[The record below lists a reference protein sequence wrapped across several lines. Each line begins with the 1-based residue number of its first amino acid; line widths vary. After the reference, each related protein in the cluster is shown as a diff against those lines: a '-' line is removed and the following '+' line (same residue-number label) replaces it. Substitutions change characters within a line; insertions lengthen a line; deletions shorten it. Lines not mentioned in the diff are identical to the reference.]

1 MSDTPASI
9 LVVDDE
15 ASITEFVSYN
25 LRKEGYD
32 VAVAATGDEALAL
45 AKDHAFDLV
54 VLDVMLPGID
64 GYEVCRR
71 LRADSSVPVLFLSA
85 RDTELDKV
93 VGLEIG
99 GDDYLAKPFG
109 VRELQARVKA
119 LLRRAP
125 SGARE
130 PGVAGEHIELAGI
143 VLDEGAHT
151 AESDGK
157 LIDLTP
163 REFELLACLM
173 RHSGKVLSRDVLL
186 RLSLRLSREEEEL
199 DEHADLRAQDLGHDR
214 HRHDHREV
222 LERTLVV
229 VLHRQHG
236 ARAVAHEHDLGR
248 VVEHLRAGTA
258 DVESAE
264 RIGAVGRKCRRE
276 HGQHVGT
283 HGATNVPRSP
293 TIYRAAVSRGAS
305 TNKVSVGAKPVST
318 EGSVREPPG
327 T

>member
-1 MSDTPASI
+1 VPDTSARI

-25 LRKEGYD
+25 LRKEGYE
-32 VAVAATGDEALAL
+32 VAVAENGDDALAL
-45 AKDHAFDLV
+45 AKMHPFDLV

-71 LRADSSVPVLFLSA
+71 LRVDSSVPVLFLSA

-125 SGARE
+125 AGSRE
-130 PGVAGEHIELAGI
+130 GGSVGEHIELAGI
-143 VLDEGAHT
+143 TLDEGAHT
-151 AESDGK
+151 ATASGR

-173 RHSGKVLSRDVLL
+173 RHGGKVLSRDQLL
-186 RLSLRLSREEEEL
+186 REAWGWEYLVETKTVDTHVKRLR
-199 DEHADLRAQDLGHDR
+199 DK
-214 HRHDHREV
+214 
-222 LERTLVV
+222 LEAAGCDPALVETV
-229 VLHRQHG
+229 RG
-236 ARAVAHEHDLGR
+236 YGYRF
-248 VVEHLRAGTA
+248 
-258 DVESAE
+258 
-264 RIGAVGRKCRRE
+264 
-276 HGQHVGT
+276 HV
-283 HGATNVPRSP
+283 S
-293 TIYRAAVSRGAS
+293 
-305 TNKVSVGAKPVST
+305 
-318 EGSVREPPG
+318 
-327 T
+327 

>member
-1 MSDTPASI
+1 MSETPARI

-15 ASITEFVSYN
+15 PSITEFVGYN
-25 LRKEGYD
+25 LRKEGYE
-32 VAVAATGDEALAL
+32 VAIAENGDDALAL
-45 AKDHAFDLV
+45 AAKNPYDLV

-109 VRELQARVKA
+109 VRELTARVKA

-130 PGVAGEHIELAGI
+130 PGIAGEHIESNGI

-151 AESDGK
+151 ATSEGRD
-157 LIDLTP
+157 IDLTP

-173 RHSGKVLSRDVLL
+173 RHAGKVLSREQLL
-186 RLSLRLSREEEEL
+186 REAWAWEYLVETKTVDTHVKRLRDKLEAAG
-199 DEHADLRAQDLGHDR
+199 ADPA
-214 HRHDHREV
+214 
-222 LERTLVV
+222 LVETV
-229 VLHRQHG
+229 RG
-236 ARAVAHEHDLGR
+236 YG
-248 VVEHLRAGTA
+248 
-258 DVESAE
+258 
-264 RIGAVGRKCRRE
+264 
-276 HGQHVGT
+276 
-283 HGATNVPRSP
+283 
-293 TIYRAAVSRGAS
+293 YRFKNA
-305 TNKVSVGAKPVST
+305 
-318 EGSVREPPG
+318 
-327 T
+327 